1 MNKTTITKSIRLSPE
16 ESTDLEQLSV
26 QSALSESMLMK
37 KWIQEGMQQTKL
49 DLALQAYQQR
59 RVDLRTGATMAG
71 VSYNQFMREV
81 EAHNIVILD
90 EEGFLERL
98 AALADAFHNEEL
110 GQVVRKMID
119 EQRAG

>member
-1 MNKTTITKSIRLSPE
+1 
-16 ESTDLEQLSV
+16 
-26 QSALSESMLMK
+26 MK
-37 KWIQEGMQQTKL
+37 KWIQEGLQKTKL

-59 RVDLRTGATMAG
+59 RVDLRTGAAMAG

-98 AALADAFHNEEL
+98 AMLADAFHNEEL
-110 GQVVRKMID
+110 GRVVRKMIE
-119 EQRAG
+119 EQRAV